1 MMDALKGR
9 GLVLALSVVSLG
21 ILLGTVLWTR
31 LGPHPRFGGPSETPL
46 ERMVGYGSVPDFSLV
61 ERNGSDIHLA
71 QLRGT
76 IWVADFIY
84 TSCQD
89 TCPLQTAEMAKL
101 QEHLRDTP
109 GVTLVSF
116 SVDPQKDTPEALSH
130 YADRFGADAKRWLFL
145 TGPKDRITRLVQEGF
160 HLSAVP
166 AASNGTE
173 ADVILHS
180 TRFVLV
186 DQKAQIRGYYD
197 SRDVEALQ
205 RLRHDIAALMQ
216 G

>member
-1 MMDALKGR
+1 LLFG
-9 GLVLALSVVSLG
+9 LSVVALG
-21 ILLGTVLWTR
+21 ALLGTALWTR
-31 LGPHPRFGGPSETPL
+31 LAPHRLLGNRSQQPL
-46 ERMVGYGSVPDFSLV
+46 EQMLGYGAVPDFSLV
-61 ERNGSDIHLA
+61 ERNGSVIDLA

-101 QEHLRDTP
+101 QGHLRDTP

-116 SVDPQKDTPEALSH
+116 SVDPQKDTPAALSQ
-130 YADRFGADAKRWLFL
+130 YADRFRADAKRWLFL
-145 TGPKDRITRLVQEGF
+145 TGPKDQITHLVQKGF
-160 HLSAVP
+160 RLSAVP
-166 AASNGTE
+166 AAPSGSD

-186 DQKAQIRGYYD
+186 DQQAQIRGYYD
-197 SRDVEALQ
+197 SRDAGAMQ
-205 RLRHDIAALMQ
+205 RLRQDVAGLLH

>member
-1 MMDALKGR
+1 MNSLKARFLMLG
-9 GLVLALSVVSLG
+9 LSVVALG
-21 ILLGTVLWTR
+21 VVLGTALWTR
-31 LGPHPRFGGPSETPL
+31 LGPHPRLKNQSQRPL
-46 ERMVGYGSVPDFSLV
+46 EQMFGYGAVPDFSLM
-61 ERNGSDIHLA
+61 ERSGSEIGLA
-71 QLRGT
+71 QLRGV

-101 QEHLRDTP
+101 QEHLRDAP

-116 SVDPQKDTPEALSH
+116 SVDPQKDTPAALSQ
-130 YADRFGADAKRWLFL
+130 YAERFGADAKRWLFV
-145 TGPKDRITRLVQEGF
+145 TGPKDRIRRLVQEGF
-160 HLSAVP
+160 RLSAVP
-166 AASNGTE
+166 AAPSGTQ

-186 DQKAQIRGYYD
+186 DQQTQIRGYYD
-197 SRDVEALQ
+197 SRDADAMQ
-205 RLRHDIAALMQ
+205 RLRKDITGLLH